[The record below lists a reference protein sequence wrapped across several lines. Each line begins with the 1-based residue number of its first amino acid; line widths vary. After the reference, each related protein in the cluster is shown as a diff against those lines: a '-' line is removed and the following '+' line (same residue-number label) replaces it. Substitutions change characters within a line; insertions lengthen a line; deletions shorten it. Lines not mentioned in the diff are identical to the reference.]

1 TNYKDRNRIGTVG
14 LRFPG
19 VELKFSEQGEM
30 LVKHP
35 AMMLGYYKEDALTQ
49 EVFDE
54 EGFFKTGDKAE
65 VDADGFLKI
74 TGRVKELFK
83 TSKGKYVAPMP
94 IEMKFA
100 NNTDVG
106 QVLVVGYALP
116 QPIALVTLSENGKK
130 KSKQEVSD
138 DLVKTLKAINATL
151 DSFEKLEKV
160 VVLNEEWTIANNLL
174 TPSLKVKRNEV
185 EKKFQDNYEKWFE
198 MKDIAIWQ

>member
-1 TNYKDRNRIGTVG
+1 
-14 LRFPG
+14 
-19 VELKFSEQGEM
+19 
-30 LVKHP
+30 
-35 AMMLGYYKEDALTQ
+35 MLGYYKEDALTK